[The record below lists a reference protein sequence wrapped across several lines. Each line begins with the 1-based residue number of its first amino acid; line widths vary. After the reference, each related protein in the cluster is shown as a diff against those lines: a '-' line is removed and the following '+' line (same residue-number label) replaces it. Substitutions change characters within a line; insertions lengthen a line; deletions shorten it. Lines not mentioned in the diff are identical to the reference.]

1 MQYVITL
8 LFNSELKNYKI
19 DVAGKYQFIDDGPYM
34 LSLEDLIH
42 HYQIFS
48 DGLPVNLRFNVEP
61 QPKPPVPIPPR
72 TSLRKP
78 FGPHIEMSLPR
89 KSSMPSNLSAIN
101 LSPVEKPFQ
110 KPRVS
115 TSPNGKNWMNS
126 MPNMFRSKKH
136 RSKHEVVAEN
146 STHDPNVIKD
156 IKPIRFPGPAVQSGE
171 VYDIPAKPVDPPSQ
185 LFDDIDPTVDHFTQS
200 DRKKLHE
207 KHPGFD
213 EQNNRIEEIYFVD
226 APSLKQDNINNNC
239 KITDPVVYDC
249 QKNLISQINSTTG
262 LSYYVDQDNLT
273 IEKELLGS
281 GDFGNVFRGH
291 LISENNQVIQVA
303 VKTLQ
308 IEQYQQNISEFLRE
322 ASIMIKLQHSCIVRL
337 IGISKGPPLCIV
349 QELLAFGSL
358 AKYLVSNGERIDV
371 KSINLWASQ
380 IASGMEFL
388 ESRHFVHRDLA
399 VGLIN

>member
-1 MQYVITL
+1 
-8 LFNSELKNYKI
+8 
-19 DVAGKYQFIDDGPYM
+19 M

-72 TSLRKP
+72 TSLKKSTCS
-78 FGPHIEMSLPR
+78 GMTLPR

-101 LSPVEKPFQ
+101 LNNNEKSTP
-110 KPRVS
+110 KPKLI
-115 TSPNGKNWMNS
+115 TSPISKPGGLNWMNS
-126 MPNMFRSKKH
+126 MPNMFRSKKPKTKPDEKVTEK
-136 RSKHEVVAEN
+136 S
-146 STHDPNVIKD
+146 PNEPYFMKSINPIK
-156 IKPIRFPGPAVQSGE
+156 FPGPAEQSGE
-171 VYDIPAKPVDPPSQ
+171 MYDIPTKP
-185 LFDDIDPTVDHFTQS
+185 LFVIDDPTVDHFTES
-200 DRKKLHE
+200 DRKMLHE

-213 EQNNRIEEIYFVD
+213 EQNNRIEEIYFIDSPAVKKD
-226 APSLKQDNINNNC
+226 YNINNNC
-239 KITDPVVYDC
+239 KITDPLVYDC

-262 LSYYVDQDNLT
+262 LSYFVNQDNLL

-281 GDFGNVFRGH
+281 GDFGNVFRGQ
-291 LISENNQVIQVA
+291 LTAENNQKLQVA

-358 AKYLVSNGERIDV
+358 AKYLVNNDERIDV
-371 KSINLWASQ
+371 KSINIWASQ

-399 VGLIN
+399 VRFILSFIF

>member
-1 MQYVITL
+1 
-8 LFNSELKNYKI
+8 
-19 DVAGKYQFIDDGPYM
+19 M

-72 TSLRKP
+72 TSLKKHTFTDMP
-78 FGPHIEMSLPR
+78 LPR
-89 KSSMPSNLSAIN
+89 KSSLPNHLSVIN
-101 LSPVEKPFQ
+101 LSPTETTTQ
-110 KPRVS
+110 KIKLS
-115 TSPNGKNWMNS
+115 TSPNKSSWTKS
-126 MPNMFRSKKH
+126 MPKIFRKKKNIL
-136 RSKHEVVAEN
+136 SNQEIVAEK
-146 STHDPNVIKD
+146 SQHDPHVMKD
-156 IKPIRFPGPAVQSGE
+156 IQSIQFPGPAVQSGE
-171 VYDIPAKPVDPPSQ
+171 EYDIPVKPSASKL
-185 LFDDIDPTVDHFTQS
+185 LFDVSDTTVDEFTKS
-200 DRKKLHE
+200 DRKMLEE

-213 EQNNRIEEIYFVD
+213 ENNYRIEEIYFVD
-226 APSLKQDNINNNC
+226 APSIKKDESINKNC
-239 KITDPVVYDC
+239 TITDPAVYDC
-249 QKNLISQINSTTG
+249 QNNLISQINSTTG
-262 LSYYVDQDNLT
+262 LSYYVDQDNLI

-291 LISENNQVIQVA
+291 LTTENNQIIQVA

-349 QELLAFGSL
+349 QELLAYGSL
-358 AKYLVSNGERIDV
+358 AKYLVSNGELIDV

-399 VGLIN
+399 VCLKIVFIFSTQTNKKTCFRQEIFF

>member
-1 MQYVITL
+1 
-8 LFNSELKNYKI
+8 
-19 DVAGKYQFIDDGPYM
+19 M

-72 TSLRKP
+72 TSLKKSA
-78 FGPHIEMSLPR
+78 FANMTLPR
-89 KSSMPSNLSAIN
+89 KSSMPNTLSAIN
-101 LSPVEKPFQ
+101 LSPIEKRTQ
-110 KPRVS
+110 
-115 TSPNGKNWMNS
+115 TSPNSKPTGWMNS
-126 MPNMFRSKKH
+126 MPNMFRTKKH
-136 RSKHEVVAEN
+136 NRSKPEVVEKLP
-146 STHDPNVIKD
+146 HDSNVMKNIKS
-156 IKPIRFPGPAVQSGE
+156 IRFPGPAVQSGE
-171 VYDIPAKPVDPPSQ
+171 VYDIPAKPIAPKKM
-185 LFDDIDPTVDHFTQS
+185 FDVSNPTVDEFTQS
-200 DRKKLHE
+200 DRKMLEE

-226 APSLKQDNINNNC
+226 APSVINDDNINNNC
-239 KITDPVVYDC
+239 KITDPAVYDC

-291 LISENNQVIQVA
+291 LTVENNQIIQVA

-399 VGLIN
+399 VCFIIALIF

>member
-1 MQYVITL
+1 
-8 LFNSELKNYKI
+8 
-19 DVAGKYQFIDDGPYM
+19 M

-72 TSLRKP
+72 TSLKMGALTDMT
-78 FGPHIEMSLPR
+78 FPR
-89 KSSMPSNLSAIN
+89 KSSMPNNLSAIN
-101 LSPVEKPFQ
+101 LSPIEKQAQ
-110 KPRVS
+110 KTKVS
-115 TSPNGKNWMNS
+115 TSPNSKSGWMNS

-136 RSKHEVVAEN
+136 NRSKQDVVAEK
-146 STHDPNVIKD
+146 STHDPQVIKS
-156 IKPIRFPGPAVQSGE
+156 IKSIRFPGPAVQSGE
-171 VYDIPAKPVDPPSQ
+171 MYDIPAKPIAPKQ
-185 LFDDIDPTVDHFTQS
+185 LFDVIDPTVDHFTQS
-200 DRKKLHE
+200 DRKMLQE

-226 APSLKQDNINNNC
+226 APSTEKDNNINNNC

-262 LSYYVDQDNLT
+262 LSYYVDQNNLI

-291 LISENNQVIQVA
+291 LTAENNQIIQVA

-308 IEQYQQNISEFLRE
+308 IEQYHQNISEFLRE

-349 QELLAFGSL
+349 QELLALGSL
-358 AKYLVSNGERIDV
+358 AKYLVSNSERIDV
-371 KSINLWASQ
+371 KSVNLWASQ

-399 VGLIN
+399 VCLIFAFNLLTELMNKFVAGKKYSSSNGDTG